1 MPLEPV
7 CATGATCV
15 RAYRQ
20 NEKILVTP
28 GILTREN
35 PEVTGWFGYSVELHS
50 CALADEVLSL
60 PYMTRRGPVA
70 RSVRT
75 LFLVASV
82 AIVTAFG
89 VVAQAQTCTTPE
101 AQLTSPADG
110 STLVPDPVT
119 GLVTFT
125 WCNAS
130 ADYFVTIETFPGAHD
145 LFFNFVG
152 GEGGGFTSMSL
163 SPSCLPTLPRG
174 CIPPNGEHLTFGL
187 QTTKAKQL
195 LGPAHR
201 YSFTAPTA
209 SSTKPDF
216 AITSSKATL
225 AIPAAGGS
233 ASTSVT
239 VTGQAGYNGIVNFSC
254 SGLPANS
261 SCSFTPLT
269 VASGGNTT
277 MTIAT
282 AARQAAALKHPR
294 LDWLTSIAGSACAV
308 VLIVGVPAQ
317 RRKRIGLWSAILLL
331 VVLGSMLSFIGC
343 GGAAAPKQA
352 PVTTGTPAG
361 TFTVTV
367 TASDGVLTHTTA
379 VTLAVP

>member
-1 MPLEPV
+1 
-7 CATGATCV
+7 
-15 RAYRQ
+15 
-20 NEKILVTP
+20 
-28 GILTREN
+28 
-35 PEVTGWFGYSVELHS
+35 
-50 CALADEVLSL
+50 
-60 PYMTRRGPVA
+60 VA

-152 GEGGGFTSMSL
+152 GEGGGFTSL
-163 SPSCLPTLPRG
+163 TLGPSCLPTLPRA

-195 LGPAHR
+195 LGAHR
-201 YSFTAPTA
+201 YTFTAPTA
-209 SSTKPDF
+209 SSTKADF
-216 AITSSKATL
+216 AITSSKSAL

-233 ASTSVT
+233 ASTSLT

-261 SCSFTPLT
+261 NCSFTPPT
-269 VASGGNTT
+269 VAGGGNTT

-294 LDWLTSIAGSACAV
+294 SLDWFASNAESSFAV
-308 VLIVGVPAQ
+308 VLIVGVSAGP
-317 RRKRIGLWSAILLL
+317 RKRIGLWSAILLL
-331 VVLGSMLSFIGC
+331 VVLGSILSFVGC

-352 PVTTGTPAG
+352 PTVTIGTPAG

-379 VTLAVP
+379 VTLTVP

>member
-1 MPLEPV
+1 
-7 CATGATCV
+7 
-15 RAYRQ
+15 
-20 NEKILVTP
+20 
-28 GILTREN
+28 
-35 PEVTGWFGYSVELHS
+35 
-50 CALADEVLSL
+50 
-60 PYMTRRGPVA
+60 VA

-152 GEGGGFTSMSL
+152 GEGGGFTSLSL
-163 SPSCLPTLPRG
+163 SPSCLPTLPRA

-195 LGPAHR
+195 LGAHR

-209 SSTKPDF
+209 ASTKPDF
-216 AITSSKATL
+216 AITSSKSAL
-225 AIPAAGGS
+225 AIPAAGAS
-233 ASTSVT
+233 ASTSLT

-261 SCSFTPLT
+261 SCSFTPFT
-269 VASGGNTT
+269 VGSGGNTT

-282 AARQAAALKHPR
+282 AARQAAALQHPR
-294 LDWLTSIAGSACAV
+294 SLDWFTSIAGSSFAV
-308 VLIVGVPAQ
+308 VLIVGVPA
-317 RRKRIGLWSAILLL
+317 RRKRIGLSSAILLL
-331 VVLGSMLSFIGC
+331 VVLGSILSFVGC

-352 PVTTGTPAG
+352 PTVTAGTPAG

-379 VTLAVP
+379 VTLTVP